1 MLHCPICGKENKDM
15 AKFCAGCGSPLMQAQ
30 PQARAQAASQQS
42 QGYDDEDDDIEFW
55 DEEDDAPA
63 QQAAQ
68 PRTAY
73 QAQPQAR
80 AQAGYPGQQG
90 YAAQGGYQA
99 QPQARAQAD
108 YPGQQAG
115 AQARTQQRAQAGA
128 QAGAQQRRA
137 QAGAQARPQQRPQA
151 GAQQRRA
158 QGQAQQARPQQRPA
172 QKRKA
177 QKGFPLI
184 SSIITGVGVLLMILT
199 LFLPLINVKFV
210 GGYSVLAIKGDMDLL
225 YELGGSDGEIVGTIL
240 IGVVVFFIVQSL
252 LILLFKVLR
261 LRVVSIVFASLQIFG
276 ALLWLAFVGIL
287 MGMIPLV
294 TIGLSSILGFL
305 TSIVILVGC
314 CLTM

>member
-55 DEEDDAPA
+55 DEDEDSAPA

-68 PRTAY
+68 PR
-73 QAQPQAR
+73 
-80 AQAGYPGQQG
+80 
-90 YAAQGGYQA
+90 AAYQA